1 MHHPSYFCLEKDWSC
16 PCQVSEGE
24 VQRNNRCL
32 GVSPLFRSRGGGGS
46 GGSDVVVVAAA
57 AAGKCSGSLGFSIV
71 HY

>member
-1 MHHPSYFCLEKDWSC
+1 M
-16 PCQVSEGE
+16 SEGE